1 MILTK
6 ENVRSVDF
14 EKLTAAKRESNR
26 YEELLLIVPTNRKAR
41 HLKKEIIGSSPLKAA
56 SGINVETLST
66 ISSKILQRI
75 KPFKQLSEAAAT
87 VFIKQCTDETD
98 KKYFSIYK
106 EEIPQ
111 GTLDRIKNV
120 ISEYKRN
127 GIIPEKI
134 RSESENL
141 DHSEKLKALDIA
153 EIYEKFRTKC
163 HSLNAYEIGDVY
175 EKLNDL
181 PVSNFVAAF
190 KLIYPAVNLIMLDGF
205 SEFSEPEIQLLQK
218 FSSVGNSKMY
228 LRFDYSRRNKV
239 IFSHIDKCYDRLIS
253 LGFAAVEEEGAGG
266 RNEFKE
272 IIKERLFLNGDRKN
286 KIDESERISKITA
299 PNRDDEV
306 ELISKEIKRLILNGK
321 VEPHKI
327 CVAFNLVKNYSSI
340 VKEIFGKNGIP
351 VNLTDR
357 TPLDN
362 SNPVTAVVN
371 YLEII
376 ENDFYFKNIF
386 RAVSGKFIDAE
397 GIDLSNLYRVSSELK
412 IVAGRQNWIN
422 ILSDLISTS
431 GHEERD
437 DNELHSDLQA
447 IKKALDDIN
456 AIYGMLKPFDEELA
470 IPDFKERLEKF
481 IIDSKLP
488 LKLLEI
494 RSDEEKNIRAFTD
507 FIEITAEIL
516 DLLKTE
522 HGPVKKFPLTFY
534 MNQIRTACG
543 WARFNVKEKSDYGVQ
558 VTSAEE
564 IRGLNFDYLFVGGL
578 CDGDFPTRYQP
589 EIFFSGSFKKHLS
602 AHQSEERYLFYQTLC
617 GWNKKLYL
625 SYPAA
630 GGGRESVVSSFLT
643 ELEELFSVS
652 NITDDAYDE
661 MIFSKEQLQIE
672 LGRKGKEAEDEI
684 DFSHAG
690 VDAENVFKAIEVEN
704 IRNADPFGA
713 SVYTGNITAA
723 DSAED
728 ELIKIKEE
736 LKSFAKKQ
744 YSISQLETYAK
755 CPFKFFLERIL
766 EIKTF
771 EEPSEEIEA
780 IEMGRILHAIFYEFY
795 TKLTQTGI
803 TLQHASSG
811 DFEKAEKLIFEIAEA
826 EVKKAAF
833 KSPSTFYERE
843 KILGL
848 NGNRTESVLYKF
860 LEAERESDADFIPKY
875 FEVSFGRLR
884 SDESDPFL
892 SDSDPVEIDGIK
904 LRGKIDRIEVN
915 EKINSFNIV
924 DYKLSGTKPS
934 FSDLKKGI
942 SLQLPVY
949 AHAASVLLSKKLKK
963 NYSPN
968 EMFIYSLKY
977 SEDEFGKSAVKSKGG
992 KDDEIQSIGKLID
1005 NSLEHVKN
1013 YIKCISEGKYNLS
1026 ELADREAKVCR
1037 YCEFRTV
1044 CRIDEV
1050 SPVYSGTSS

>member
-14 EKLTAAKRESNR
+14 DKLTAGKRESNR
-26 YEELLLIVPTNRKAR
+26 HEELLLIVPTNRKAR
-41 HLKKEIIGSSPLKAA
+41 NLKKEIISSSLLNAA
-56 SGINVETLST
+56 SGINVETLTT

-75 KPFKQLSEAAAT
+75 KPFKPLSEAAAT
-87 VFIKQCTDETD
+87 VFIKQCADETE
-98 KKYFSIYK
+98 KKYFSLYK
-106 EEIPQ
+106 DEIPQ

-127 GIIPEKI
+127 GISPAKL

-141 DHSEKLKALDIA
+141 DHAEKLKALDIA
-153 EIYEKFRTKC
+153 AIYEKFKAKC

-175 EKLNDL
+175 EKLNESPLND
-181 PVSNFVAAF
+181 FVAAF
-190 KLIYPAVNLIMLDGF
+190 KLLYPAVNLIMLDGF
-205 SEFSEPEIQLLQK
+205 SEFSEPEIQLLEK

-228 LRFDYSRRNKV
+228 LRFDYSRTNKV
-239 IFSHIDKCYDRLIS
+239 IFSHIDKCYDRLVS
-253 LGFAAVEEEGAGG
+253 LGFAAVEEEYAGG
-266 RNEFKE
+266 INKFKE
-272 IIKERLFLNGDRKN
+272 TIKERLFLNGGRKN
-286 KIDESERISKITA
+286 KIDESERIAKIAA
-299 PNRDDEV
+299 PNREEEV
-306 ELISKEIKRLILNGK
+306 ELISKEIKRLILNEK

-327 CVAFNLVKNYSSI
+327 CVAFNLIKNYSSV
-340 VKEIFGKNGIP
+340 VKEIFAKNGIP

-362 SNPVTAVVN
+362 SNPVTAIVN

-386 RAVSGKFIDAE
+386 RAVSGKFIDAK

-431 GHEERD
+431 ATGRGDE
-437 DNELHSDLQA
+437 NELHSDLQS
-447 IKKALDDIN
+447 IKKALEDIN
-456 AIYGMLKPFDEELA
+456 TIAGMLKPFNEELT
-470 IPDFKERLEKF
+470 IPDFQERLNKF

-488 LKLLEI
+488 FKLLEI
-494 RSDEEKNIRAFTD
+494 NSDEEKNIRAFTD
-507 FIEITAEIL
+507 FIEITTEIF
-516 DLLKTE
+516 DLLKAE
-522 HGPVKKFPLTFY
+522 HGAAKKFPLTFY
-534 MNQIRTACG
+534 MDQIRTACG

-564 IRGLNFDYLFVGGL
+564 IRGLNFDYLFIGGL

-589 EIFFSGSFKKHLS
+589 EIFFSGSFKKHSS

-617 GWNKKLYL
+617 CWNKKLYL

-630 GGGRESVVSSFLT
+630 GGGKESVVSSFLT
-643 ELEELFSVS
+643 EFEELFTFSTLPE
-652 NITDDAYDE
+652 NAYDDI
-661 MIFSKEQLQIE
+661 IFSQEQLQIE
-672 LGRKGKEAEDEI
+672 LGRSGMDAEKKI
-684 DFSHAG
+684 DFKHAG
-690 VDAENVFKAIEVEN
+690 VSGENISKALEVEN
-704 IRNADPFGA
+704 IRNADPFGV

-723 DSAED
+723 GSAED

-736 LKSFAKKQ
+736 LNSFAKKQ

-795 TKLTQTGI
+795 SKLVKTGI
-803 TLQHASSG
+803 TLQQASAF

-833 KSPSTFYERE
+833 KSPLTFYERE

-848 NGNRTESVLYKF
+848 NGNRKESVLYKF
-860 LEAERESDADFIPKY
+860 LEAERESETDFLPKY

-884 SDESDPFL
+884 PDESDPFL

-915 EKINSFNIV
+915 EKLNSFNIV

-934 FSDLKKGI
+934 FGDLKKGI

-977 SEDEFGKSAVKSKGG
+977 SADEFGKSAVKSKGS
-992 KDDEIQSIGKLID
+992 KDDEIQSVEQLIK

-1026 ELADREAKVCR
+1026 ELEEREAKVCR

-1050 SPVYSGTSS
+1050 SPAFSGGSS